1 MMESASAVFES
12 KQSNNPSK
20 IISVPVVQELA
31 KEIQFQNSHDLPK
44 RYVSPFFENP
54 SSLSNVLAL
63 PVIDMSII
71 FSQQNSES
79 RLKELQ
85 KLSSACREWGFFQII
100 NHGIPEDLIEK
111 TRKLCKQFFEL
122 PLQERMKSNQAKDN
136 HFNQGYGQFPVES
149 EDQILDWGDALY
161 LVVFPPDMQQKQVW
175 PEKPDDF
182 RNTLIDY
189 ATEAEKLGVKLMK
202 VLEESLGV
210 EAGTFVESCNDW
222 MSGIRINYYPPC
234 PRPDQTLGLTS
245 HSDVSYITILL
256 QDGKTPGLQIKKN
269 DEWYTVQPLTDTIIV
284 NLGDYMEVMSNGK
297 YKSIEHRA
305 VTNKMNERISMAMF
319 CTASPHKQI
328 QPAPALVDNMNPSIY
343 KAISAGDYYQTFSS
357 KRLQGKKILL
367 DYLLHSQSG

>member
-1 MMESASAVFES
+1 MNMEGASAVFEL
-12 KQSNNPSK
+12 KESNNPSK
-20 IISVPVVQELA
+20 IITVPVVKELA

-44 RYVSPFFENP
+44 RYIRPLSENP
-54 SSLSNVLAL
+54 VSLSNVVAL

-85 KLSSACREWGFFQII
+85 KLSFACREWGFFQII
-100 NHGIPEDLIEK
+100 NHRIPKDLIEK

-122 PLQERMKSNQAKDN
+122 PLQERMKSKQAKD
-136 HFNQGYGQFPVES
+136 NQGYGQFFVES

-161 LVVFPPDMQQKQVW
+161 LQVFPSDMQQKQVW

-189 ATEAEKLGVKLMK
+189 ATEAEKLGVELMN
-202 VLEESLGV
+202 VLEESLGL
-210 EAGTFVESCNDW
+210 EAGTFVESCTDW
-222 MSGIRINYYPPC
+222 MSRIRINYYPPC
-234 PRPDQTLGLTS
+234 PRPDQTLGLNS
-245 HSDVSYITILL
+245 HSDVSYVTILL